1 MRYAVCS
8 LVMQRVVG
16 MTHVSREDQQAVHAY
31 ALKLLKKEE
40 LEQDDREKEHV

>member
-16 MTHVSREDQQAVHAY
+16 MTHVSRGDQQAVHAY

-40 LEQDDREKEHV
+40 EEEEDK

>member
-31 ALKLLKKEE
+31 ALKLLRKEE
-40 LEQDDREKEHV
+40 LEQEQGEEHM